1 MAKYDVTL
9 KDEITYYGLEAET
22 EEEAKKKALV
32 YWRFRSPSS
41 TVKEKKKVKKTIH
54 YTAQNYYTQNVWVDE
69 DMDEDDI
76 IELWE
81 KDEIHTLNEPEI
93 DDTRVNDDIFDVWVE

>member
-1 MAKYDVTL
+1 MASYDVTL
-9 KDEITYYGLEAET
+9 KDEITYYGLDAES

-41 TVKEKKKVKKTIH
+41 IVKEKKKVKKTIH

>member
-32 YWRFRSPSS
+32 YWRFRSPLS
-41 TVKEKKKVKKTIH
+41 TVKEKKKVKKIIH
-54 YTAQNYYTQNVWVDE
+54 YTAQNYYTQNIWVDE
-69 DMDEDDI
+69 DMNEDDI

-81 KDEIHTLNEPEI
+81 KDEIHTLNEPKI

>member
-1 MAKYDVTL
+1 M
-9 KDEITYYGLEAET
+9 
-22 EEEAKKKALV
+22 
-32 YWRFRSPSS
+32 
-41 TVKEKKKVKKTIH
+41 KKTIH

>member
-1 MAKYDVTL
+1 MANYDVTL
-9 KDEITYYGLEAET
+9 KDEITYYGLDAES

-41 TVKEKKKVKKTIH
+41 TVKEKKKVKRTIH
-54 YTAQNYYTQNVWVDE
+54 YTTRNYYTQNVWVDE

-81 KDEIHTLNEPEI
+81 KDKIHTLNEPKI
-93 DDTRVNDDIFDVWVE
+93 DDACINDKINVWVEI